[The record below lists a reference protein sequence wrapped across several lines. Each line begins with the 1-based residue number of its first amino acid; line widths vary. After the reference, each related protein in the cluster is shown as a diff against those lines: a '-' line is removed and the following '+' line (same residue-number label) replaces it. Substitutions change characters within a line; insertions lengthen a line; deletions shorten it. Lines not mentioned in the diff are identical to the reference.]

1 MPTLILGSSSPF
13 RAELLSKL
21 NLAFSTASP
30 DIDETPLDNE
40 TPFALVKRLAEQKA
54 ATIAKQHPNALIIG
68 SDQVA
73 ILNGTILGK
82 PGNHQNAFTQL
93 RAASGQ
99 TVQFLTGLALL
110 NSETGRMQSLVE
122 PFEVTFKTLADAQIQ
137 FYLETEQPYQ
147 CAGSFKSEGFGITL
161 FKQLRGDDPNS
172 LIGLPLIQL
181 VTLLHNEGIDVLQAS
196 PGA

>member
-161 FKQLRGDDPNS
+161 FKRLRGDDPNS

-181 VTLLHNEGIDVLQAS
+181 ATLLHNEGIDVLQAS

>member
-181 VTLLHNEGIDVLQAS
+181 ATLLHNEGIDVLQAS